1 MSRPDDAAGARRS
14 RSHARWTRVYRGILM
29 AGVVV
34 IALAGGLVALNEGRI
49 VGDLEERG
57 GLPAF
62 YTVPGD
68 ALEGAPGSIVKSE
81 PLLGVPMDTRAWR
94 VMYRSTD
101 LHGDAVVSTGVVVT
115 PLGSAPAAGRTVA
128 SWGHPTTGS
137 AASCA
142 PSLGTDPYLGIEGMR
157 VLLDRGYT
165 VVATDYT
172 GMGADGPD
180 SYLIG
185 ATAGH
190 NVLDAVRAARA
201 IPESEAGS
209 DVVLWGH
216 SQGGQAVL
224 FAAELA
230 ADYAPELTVKAVAAA
245 APAADLSALMKTH
258 LDDISGVT
266 IGSYAFTAFSEV
278 YADRGADIA
287 GILTPAA
294 VAIQPQMNELC
305 LLTHID
311 QLHRIAQ
318 PVVGAF
324 VSADPTA
331 TEPWATLLKENSAGA
346 TSFTAPLLV
355 VQGLKDELV
364 RPADTE
370 GYVALAQSLGM
381 DVTYRTV
388 DVATHGT
395 IAYLGLADL
404 AGFLDTLGL

>member
-1 MSRPDDAAGARRS
+1 MQTPAPVRHPKFVRAYRRALS
-14 RSHARWTRVYRGILM
+14 

-34 IALAGGLVALNEGRI
+34 VALLGGVLALNAGRI
-49 VGDLEERG
+49 VGDLDERSG
-57 GLPAF
+57 IAAF
-62 YTVPGD
+62 YDIPAD
-68 ALEGAPGSIVKSE
+68 APAGPPGSIVKSE
-81 PLLGVPMDTRAWR
+81 PLLGVPLDTRAWR

-101 LHGDAVVSTGVVVT
+101 LNGAPVIATGVVVT
-115 PLGSAPAAGRTVA
+115 PRGSGPSGGRTVA

-137 AASCA
+137 AAACA
-142 PSLGTDPYLGIEGMR
+142 PSLGADPSLGIEGMR

-172 GMGADGPD
+172 GMGAAGPD

-185 ATAGH
+185 ATEGH

-201 IPESEAGS
+201 IPEAEAGT

-230 ADYAPELTVKAVAAA
+230 ATYAPELTVKAVAAA

-266 IGSYAFTAFSEV
+266 IGSYAFSAFSEI
-278 YADRGADIA
+278 YADRGADISS
-287 GILTPAA
+287 ILTPAA

-311 QLHRIAQ
+311 QLHAIAQ
-318 PVVGAF
+318 PVVGSF
-324 VSADPTA
+324 VSADPTT
-331 TEPWATLLKENSAGA
+331 TEPWATLLTENSAGGA
-346 TSFTAPLLV
+346 SFTAPLLV

-370 GYVALAQSLGM
+370 GYVALVQSQGM
-381 DVTYRTV
+381 DVTYRIV
-388 DVATHGT
+388 AAATHGT
-395 IAYLGLADL
+395 IAYLGLGDL
-404 AGFLDTLGL
+404 VAFLDRVGA